1 MVSKH
6 AISALLLA
14 LLVLSLLPVPATAE
28 KPEMIRVVVHIDKA
42 QFKPNEVLGIGGH
55 VIYQFKLI
63 DAAVVEIPSTA
74 VGKLRK
80 LPGVKMVEF
89 DHQAVLLGKPPG
101 VGKPGST
108 QPAQTV
114 PWGIE
119 RVQAPTVW
127 SITDGS
133 SNGVIEVAIL
143 DTGIDY
149 DHPDLAAN
157 LAWGVS
163 TLRGKVSTK
172 PRDYYDQNGHGT
184 HVAGT
189 IAALNNDIGVVGVAP
204 NVEIYAI
211 RVLDASGRG
220 SYTDI
225 AMGIEQALLGPD
237 GVLDADGDGIVVGDP
252 DDDAAEVISMSLGG
266 SADDQYLHDIIIQA
280 YNYGVVIVA
289 ASGNEGAS
297 SPSYPAAYPE
307 VIAVGA
313 SDINDQ
319 IAYFSNLQPEVSA
332 PGVDVLSTY
341 PDDSYETLSGTSMA
355 TPHVSGVVAL
365 IQAAYYNKYGK
376 VLPVGTFD
384 DMSTSTVRGIL
395 HSTADDLGEAGWDIY
410 YGYGIVR
417 ADLAVQV
424 ALS

>member
-1 MVSKH
+1 MEYKVAIGVLMSLVVLGALFMVPTV
-6 AISALLLA
+6 AQGPDM
-14 LLVLSLLPVPATAE
+14 V
-28 KPEMIRVVVHIDKA
+28 RVVAHIEKDK
-42 QFKPNEVLGIGGH
+42 FRPNEVLGIGGH
-55 VIYQFKLI
+55 VVYQFKLI
-63 DAAVVEIPSTA
+63 DAVVIEVPSNA
-74 VGKLRK
+74 VGKLKK
-80 LPGVKMVEF
+80 LPGIKMVEF
-89 DHQAVLLGKPPG
+89 DHQAVLFRGKPSKG
-101 VGKPGST
+101 GNS

-119 RVQAPTVW
+119 RVKAPETW

-133 SNGVIEVAIL
+133 SNGIIEVAIL

-149 DHPDLAAN
+149 DHPDLAGN
-157 LAWGVS
+157 LAWCVS
-163 TLRGKVSTK
+163 TLRGRVSTK
-172 PRDYYDQNGHGT
+172 LRDCNDQNGHGT

-189 IAALNNDIGVVGVAP
+189 IAALNNNIGVVGVAP
-204 NVEIYAI
+204 NVEIYAV
-211 RVLDASGRG
+211 RVLDARGSG

-225 AMGIEQALLGPD
+225 AIGIEQALLGPD
-237 GVLDADGDGIVVGDP
+237 GVLDADGDGVIVGDP

-266 SADDQYLHDIIIQA
+266 PADDQYLHDMIIKA

-313 SDINDQ
+313 SDINDE
-319 IAYFSNLQPEVSA
+319 IASWSNRQPEVSA
-332 PGVDVLSTY
+332 PGVDILSTY

-384 DMSTSTVRGIL
+384 DMTKDTVRGIL
-395 HSTADDLGEAGWDIY
+395 HITADDIGPKGWDVD

-417 ADLAVQV
+417 ADLAVQA